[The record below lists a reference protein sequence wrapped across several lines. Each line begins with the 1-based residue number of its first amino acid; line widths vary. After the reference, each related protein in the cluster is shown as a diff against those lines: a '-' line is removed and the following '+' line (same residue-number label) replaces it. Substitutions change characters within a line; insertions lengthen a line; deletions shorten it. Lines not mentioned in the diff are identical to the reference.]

1 MIALFKSNCSIG
13 RSILT
18 LNSPDNDSEGSS
30 DSIFSIAQEFALS
43 KIVLVED
50 TLIGFLE
57 AFKKSKQYEIDL
69 IFGLR
74 LEICNA
80 VENEKALNRHKII
93 IFARNDEGCKT
104 LNRIYSSAYAD
115 GDGCLSA
122 EDLASHWSESNL
134 KLAIPFYDS
143 FIFVTI

>member
-80 VENEKALNRHKII
+80 VENEKSGVQELNVII
-93 IFARNDEGCKT
+93 L
-104 LNRIYSSAYAD
+104 LNIK
-115 GDGCLSA
+115 
-122 EDLASHWSESNL
+122 ES
-134 KLAIPFYDS
+134 
-143 FIFVTI
+143 